1 MWQMFCKWAG
11 KHAAAEPTLQEILV
25 IEAELLNRDTINR
38 ELKLIDD
45 RHKIEA
51 NQEKA
56 RYLLSKIGKP

>member
-1 MWQMFCKWAG
+1 MWQMFCKWVGNMA
-11 KHAAAEPTLQEILV
+11 KPEPTLQEELLQ
-25 IEAELLNRDTINR
+25 EADLLNRDTINR

-56 RYLLSKIGKP
+56 RYLLTKIATP